1 MQQRCSFELLGIF
14 WAVDKAKLHWGPEC
28 MAQIPIKHPHAKW
41 KMVMMQYYAMHAD
54 SVYYMQII
62 SNTCHWSIFRF
73 AGVNGYKVKIIKR
86 KQNFG
91 WVPSETPVSKA
102 KNAPEQPPIY
112 LLREALPGLLVQN
125 TFWRFTDNP
134 FWQSVLFIQQQGL
147 NWQAPLVQMRPQL
160 LCGKV
165 AEMGGQ

>member
-1 MQQRCSFELLGIF
+1 MQQWCSFELLGIF

-28 MAQIPIKHPHAKW
+28 MAQIPIKHPPAKW

-54 SVYYMQII
+54 SIYYMQII
-62 SNTCHWSIFRF
+62 WNTCHCRF
-73 AGVNGYKVKIIKR
+73 AGVNGYRVKVIKR
-86 KQNFG
+86 KLIFG
-91 WVPSETPVSKA
+91 WVPSKT

-147 NWQAPLVQMRPQL
+147 NWQAPLVLTRPQL

-165 AEMGGQ
+165 AEMGDQ